1 DKELNGEKY
10 ERLTR
15 DGTRVEVNSSDIEVG
30 DVIIIGKDR
39 RVPADV
45 VLLRTTERSGACFIR
60 TDQLDGETD
69 WKLRIPV
76 PFTQHLTNE
85 ADIMEINCEIYAE
98 KPQKDIHAFVGTIKV
113 TTDDHVQDGSLN
125 VENVLWA
132 NTVLASGT
140 AVGIVVYTG
149 RETRSVMNTTLPESK
164 VGLLDL
170 EVNNLTKLLF
180 VFVMVLASV
189 MVIMKGVDT
198 NWYRYLMRFV
208 LLFSYIIPISLRVN
222 LDMAK

>member
-1 DKELNGEKY
+1 
-10 ERLTR
+10 
-15 DGTRVEVNSSDIEVG
+15 
-30 DVIIIGKDR
+30 
-39 RVPADV
+39 
-45 VLLRTTERSGACFIR
+45 
-60 TDQLDGETD
+60 
-69 WKLRIPV
+69 
-76 PFTQHLTNE
+76 
-85 ADIMEINCEIYAE
+85 MEINCEIYAE

-222 LDMAK
+222 LDMAKIHLGTVAFGSDAFEEVAQHVASAYSGRLARYFALIHLNEVRCQAQKASILGEEQDGITLGDV